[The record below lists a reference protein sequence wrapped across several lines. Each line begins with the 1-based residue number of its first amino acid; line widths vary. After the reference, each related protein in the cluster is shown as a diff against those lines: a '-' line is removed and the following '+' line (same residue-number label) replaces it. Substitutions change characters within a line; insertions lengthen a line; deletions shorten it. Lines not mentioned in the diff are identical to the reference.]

1 MGRVKEYYHD
11 EIEKAMRETRRF
23 RANNQSDKLNGA
35 RIDAEK
41 GIIYGM
47 SACSEGEAL
56 GHYVWLDSAFIG
68 DVTKLGKAIK
78 VGIKSRFGHPSMSG
92 ESLGTF
98 IGRCKNFRVEDT
110 KSICDLYFDDSS
122 EVTPSGNLKEY
133 LLKLA
138 ETSPDMFGAS
148 IVFSVGSYFYKKTT
162 GENISTSEHYDNQ
175 DKGKVDYNLEVDDYG
190 NTKYYVTIKELH
202 GVDLVD
208 EPAANAEGLFSQFS
222 STVLHGDKFAV
233 IATQFLNS
241 NPKIAEF
248 LQENPHK
255 INEFM
260 KKFNEGKVGDATPE
274 VTPVAET
281 KPTVKPVA
289 ETKPVETDGDG
300 EDAAKGDESLLSKF
314 GAMLDDKLGKMETKF
329 QTALDGIEK
338 RVKDMEEDP
347 NATPTFSSPKADKQ
361 PEVVKPKK
369 SWDVEYEKRHGGM
382 S

>member
-1 MGRVKEYYHD
+1 MSKIKEYYHA
-11 EIEKAMRETRRF
+11 EIEAAMRDTRWF
-23 RANNQSDKLNGA
+23 RANNMSDKLNGSKV
-35 RIDAEK
+35 DFEK
-41 GIIYGM
+41 GVIEGV
-47 SACSEGEAL
+47 AVCTVGEAL
-56 GHYVWLDSAFIG
+56 GHGVWLEQSFIDDIVKFG
-68 DVTKLGKAIK
+68 NATKS
-78 VGIKSRFGHPSMSG
+78 GIKARFGHPNMSG

-98 IGRCKNFRVEDT
+98 IGRFQNFKVDGIKAVADLKMSDVAK
-110 KSICDLYFDDSS
+110 KSPNGDLYSYILEMADSNP
-122 EVTPSGNLKEY
+122 E
-133 LLKLA
+133 
-138 ETSPDMFGAS
+138 DFGAS
-148 IVFSVGSYFYKKTT
+148 IVFSVKENYFYDSEGNREKVKW
-162 GENISTSEHYDNQ
+162 GEYGISNDSYDGQ
-175 DKGKVDYNLEVDDYG
+175 KI
-190 NTKYYVTIKELH
+190 YVEMKSLNGT
-202 GVDLVD
+202 DLVD
-208 EPAANAEGLFSQFS
+208 EPAANPDGLFS

-274 VTPVAET
+274 KTPVAET

-369 SWDVEYEKRHGGM
+369 SWDVEYEKRHGGIV
-382 S
+382 